1 MSTDFPSRWAPDEG
15 LTASMRRSS
24 QGEDVDERGLTELL
38 IRSARDR
45 FKYRR
50 GEPQDTEEQ

>member
-1 MSTDFPSRWAPDEG
+1 MSGNTTEG

-24 QGEDVDERGLTELL
+24 QGEDVDERGLTELF